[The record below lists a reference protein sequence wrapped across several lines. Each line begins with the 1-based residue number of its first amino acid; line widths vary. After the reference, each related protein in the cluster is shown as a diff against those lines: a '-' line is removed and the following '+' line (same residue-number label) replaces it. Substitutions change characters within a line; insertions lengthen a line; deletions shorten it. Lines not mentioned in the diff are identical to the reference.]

1 MNLFGTDGVR
11 NRVGDVPFTQ
21 EALPRLGAAI
31 ARWALQT
38 HAYRPRIL
46 IAHDTRISCSWVSA
60 ALESGLLQYPI
71 TIRTADTLST
81 PAACLLAHLNDE
93 IDCGIIISAS
103 HNPYH
108 DNGIKIIR
116 KNGKISAHDELM
128 ITDFFYNPSLT
139 PIDYNNLGSRKAY
152 ATALDDYIT
161 YILNMFPEHMLE
173 GKTIVLDCAN
183 GATYNVAQ
191 TIFEKLGAT
200 THMLFN
206 TPDGLNINEHC
217 GAVHPEALA
226 RIVRE
231 QHADA
236 GFAFD
241 GDGDRIVAVSAD
253 GAVHNGDTILALL
266 LDHPRYKETSHV
278 VGTIMSNHGF
288 AHFLNQRDKKLVRA
302 NVGDKHVAL
311 ALETNDLLLGGE
323 QSGHIIMRDYMNTGD
338 GIFTALRL
346 LETFTLNGNWA
357 MRTFMPYPQVLINIP
372 VNQKKDLSCPPISG
386 IIEEYET
393 QLHAGRCVIR
403 YSGTENLLRI
413 MVEDDTLEHATVIG
427 TALSQKLSKALNS

>member
-1 MNLFGTDGVR
+1 MTLFGTDGIR
-11 NRVGDVPFTQ
+11 NRVGNLPFTQ
-21 EALPRLGAAI
+21 DALPRLGEAI
-31 ARWALQT
+31 ARWAMQT
-38 HAYRPRIL
+38 HTQRPRIL

-81 PAACLLAHLNDE
+81 PAACLLAHINDE

-103 HNPYH
+103 HNPFH

-116 KNGKISAHDELM
+116 KNGKISAEDELM
-128 ITDFFYNPSLT
+128 IMHFFYNPSLT
-139 PIDYNNLGSRKAY
+139 LIDYNNLGSRKAY
-152 ATALDDYIT
+152 ATAIDDYVTHI
-161 YILNMFPEHMLE
+161 INMFPKRMLE

-191 TIFEKLGAT
+191 TIFERLGAT
-200 THMLFN
+200 THMLYDMPN
-206 TPDGLNINEHC
+206 GVNINDNC
-217 GAVHPEALA
+217 GAVHPGNLA
-226 RIVRE
+226 RVVRE

-253 GAVHNGDTILALL
+253 GAIHNGDTILALL
-266 LDHPRYKETSHV
+266 LDHPRYKQTSHV

-311 ALETNDLLLGGE
+311 ALETNNLLLGGE

-346 LETFTLNGNWA
+346 LETFTINGNWA
-357 MRTFMPYPQVLINIP
+357 MHTFTPYPQVLINIP
-372 VNQKKDLSCPPISG
+372 VCQKKDLSCPPFSG

-413 MVEDDTLEHATVIG
+413 MIEDDTLEHATVIG
-427 TALSQKLSKALNS
+427 TALSQKLSKALNQ